1 MLQSMGLQSIGH
13 DLVTEQQQQQDV
25 GCNLHFMCVY
35 LDYWELTTS
44 YLIHS
49 GPPIRCLLNY
59 LSASRKLISWPQPSL
74 STRHHCMGDG
84 LGQGMEM
91 K

>member
-1 MLQSMGLQSIGH
+1 MGLQSTVH
-13 DLVTEQQQQQDV
+13 DLVTEQQHQQDV

-35 LDYWELTTS
+35 LDYWGINNIILDSFSAFNT
-44 YLIHS
+44 
-49 GPPIRCLLNY
+49 CLLNY

-91 K
+91 E